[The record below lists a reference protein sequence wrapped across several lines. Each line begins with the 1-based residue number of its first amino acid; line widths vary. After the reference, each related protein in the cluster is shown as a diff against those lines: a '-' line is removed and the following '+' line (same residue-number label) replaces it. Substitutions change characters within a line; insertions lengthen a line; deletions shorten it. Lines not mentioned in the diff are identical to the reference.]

1 MCRCPLLIPVHAT
14 LCLLG
19 PGYIEWVV
27 ALSSFRSMPRCA
39 VASKQAGHMP
49 SMPGLALTNSSI
61 LPFLFSYFFG
71 SIKGSIGLSGT
82 SAAGGVCG
90 LSCGITIFMTSAI
103 TQADTI
109 PDSPKIS

>member
-1 MCRCPLLIPVHAT
+1 MGHRHLLIPADAT
-14 LCLLG
+14 LCLPG
-19 PGYIEWVV
+19 PGYIEWVI
-27 ALSSFRSMPRCA
+27 AISSFRPMPHRTM
-39 VASKQAGHMP
+39 ASKQAGHMP
-49 SMPGLALTNSSI
+49 SMPGLALTDSSDSV
-61 LPFLFSYFFG
+61 FSYFFG

-82 SAAGGVCG
+82 SDAGGVCG